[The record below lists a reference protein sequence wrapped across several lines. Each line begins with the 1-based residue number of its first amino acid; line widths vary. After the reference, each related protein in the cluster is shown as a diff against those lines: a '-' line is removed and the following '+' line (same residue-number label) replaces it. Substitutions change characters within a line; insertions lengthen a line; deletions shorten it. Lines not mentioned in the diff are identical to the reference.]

1 MKTQTFWK
9 QCTVLLFVLAGLML
23 FGLGTESASARA
35 GSKNSPITMSFR
47 NADIQEVFE
56 MLAKGNRIN
65 IVLGKDVDGEVSLN
79 LYEMELDD
87 AIFTIAE
94 AAGYGV
100 EKKRNGYMIL
110 PLDQLSGFEDGRQ
123 DMTVFSYK
131 TQYVK
136 PDKLKKTLAEYI
148 SKNGKITTLEENNV
162 LTIKDSEE
170 TIARIRNLL
179 LEIDCEPRQVL
190 IEAKILAIV
199 LDDSET
205 FGLDW
210 NRLFSSKG
218 GTGSFGTQGFAN
230 LTATG
235 FVASLIDSKTVNFVL
250 NMLHSKGKLHT
261 LSTPKLLALENQEA
275 EVMIGD
281 RQGYRVTTTINQVT
295 TESVEF
301 LESGVILK
309 VTPSVDNQ
317 GRIRMRIHPEVSSG
331 AIQDGIPSQNT
342 IQVTTDLLARDGQT
356 IFIGGLIKHS
366 TYHSRN
372 GVPVLGA
379 IPIMGKLFSSTEDT
393 ILTTETIILITPHL
407 INNEE
412 DKVITDEV
420 EKVGKSEK
428 KAAEERQ
435 AKEVITDYE
444 DNHDE

>member
-1 MKTQTFWK
+1 MKIQSLWK
-9 QCTVLLFVLAGLML
+9 QFTVLLIVLAGLML
-23 FGLGTESASARA
+23 IGVGSGAVSARA
-35 GSKNSPITMSFR
+35 ESGNRPITMSFR
-47 NADIQEVFE
+47 DADIQEVFE

-65 IVLGKDVDGEVSLN
+65 IVLGKDIDGEVSLN
-79 LYEMELDD
+79 LYDMELDD
-87 AIFTIAE
+87 VIYTIAE
-94 AAGYGV
+94 AGGYGV
-100 EKKRNGYMIL
+100 EKRQNVYMIL
-110 PLDQLSGFEDGRQ
+110 PQGQLNGFTDGRQ

-136 PDKLKKTLAEYI
+136 PNKLEKTLAEYI
-148 SKNGKITTLEENNV
+148 SKNGKITTIEENNV

-170 TIARIRNLL
+170 SIARIRKLL
-179 LEIDCEPRQVL
+179 PAIDCEPRQVL

-210 NRLFSSKG
+210 NRLFFSKG
-218 GTGSFGTQGFAN
+218 GSGKFGIQGFAN

-235 FVASLIDSKTVNFVL
+235 FVASLIDSETVDFVL

-317 GRIRMRIHPEVSSG
+317 GRIRMRIHPEISSG

-356 IFIGGLIKHS
+356 IFIGGLIKNS

-372 GVPVLGA
+372 GIPVLCD
-379 IPIMGKLFSSTEDT
+379 IPIMGKFFSNTEDT
-393 ILTTETIILITPHL
+393 LLTTETIVLITPHL
-407 INNEE
+407 INNEK
-412 DKVITDEV
+412 DKVIADEV
-420 EKVGKSEK
+420 KKVKKTKGKITRERERK
-428 KAAEERQ
+428 K
-435 AKEVITDYE
+435 VITVYE
-444 DNHDE
+444 EDLDE